1 MRFIEALLEYADFLG
16 DIFQG
21 VNSFSLG
28 SGISEV
34 EKMKAVG
41 QYLGE

>member
-1 MRFIEALLEYADFLG
+1 MRFVKALLEYAGALG

-21 VNSFSLG
+21 LNSFSLG
-28 SGISEV
+28 SDTSDL
-34 EKMKAVG
+34 EKRKAVG